1 MSNTQA
7 LIADPMSQ
15 GCFCLPAIDAG
26 IPVDLDQGLKRREI
40 LSRFATASVAAGVR
54 LPAGQFKTIEQ
65 VVQAQ
70 WQQFTNAG
78 FPAGSFRKLAG
89 APVVEITDEI
99 LEVTITSKST
109 LCAFQLKPVVEAL
122 ERSESGLGWFVESV
136 VSSASCY
143 GHELYCMGHVTY
155 MLESQFWNLDEYTD
169 DAFARAMLM
178 EEGNDPPKGSIPA
191 ETLERLRGDYSY
203 WPSDIL
209 AEVEGHAH
217 LLSWG
222 QRPKGMSKP
231 EQAKRWLS
239 QHPRHRHAK
248 TVDLAVQMHEKF
260 RRADREFI
268 WNGHDDDTE
277 TIGALAFI
285 TWSDPQLL
293 FEAVSHHE
301 ECQYQGGQAIEAFA
315 RCQVKLDSETIDAD
329 LRRMAKAT
337 ANYMTRWA
345 LLEKLLSQFPTWE
358 GEDDV

>member
-1 MSNTQA
+1 MSFTQA
-7 LIADPMSQ
+7 MAQDPMSQ
-15 GCFCLPAIDAG
+15 GCFCLPTIDAD

-40 LSRFATASVAAGVR
+40 LSRFASAAVSAGVK
-54 LPAGQFKTIEQ
+54 LPEGQFKTIEQ

-70 WQQFTNAG
+70 WQQFTDSG

-89 APVVEITDEI
+89 GPVVEINDERI
-99 LEVTITSKST
+99 EVTITSKST

-122 ERSESGLGWFVESV
+122 ERSEPGLGWFVESV
-136 VSSASCY
+136 VSSASCF
-143 GHELYCMGHVTY
+143 GHELYCMGHVAY
-155 MLESQFWNLDEYTD
+155 MLENQFWNLDEFTD

-178 EEGNDPPKGSIPA
+178 EEGTDPPDGPIPA
-191 ETLERLRGDYSY
+191 ETMDRLKEEYSY
-203 WPSDIL
+203 WPSNIL
-209 AEVEGHAH
+209 AEVDGHAH

-222 QRPKGMSKP
+222 RRPKGMSKP
-231 EQAKRWLS
+231 ADAKRWLAS
-239 QHPRHRHAK
+239 HPKHRHAK
-248 TVDLAVQMHEKF
+248 TVELAVQMHQLF
-260 RRADREFI
+260 RRADREFT
-268 WNGHDDDTE
+268 WSSQDDDTE

-285 TWSDPQLL
+285 AWDDPQLL

-315 RCQVKLDSETIDAD
+315 RCQVKLSTESIDAD

-345 LLEKLLSQFPTWE
+345 LLEKLLSRFPTWE